1 MIGFL
6 TLLLKLFFCLFQSKK
21 HLVGEIALLRK
32 ELEILKRRKTGK
44 RIIVMPSDRV
54 FFTILNKAADIRD
67 LNAQTN

>member
-32 ELEILKRRKTGK
+32 ELEILKRRKSGNL
-44 RIIVMPSDRV
+44 IIS
-54 FFTILNKAADIRD
+54 
-67 LNAQTN
+67 